1 MQTGQDNK
9 LLSQN
14 IVAIADQLYQSGQCD
29 PAVDLL
35 IAAIKKYSS
44 EKSLYYSLTQ
54 ILIDSDQ
61 FKDAMAIL
69 DKMPSDEGDL
79 KRLEFS
85 GYCKFRLGR
94 YEEALAIADRILCAR
109 KESAPALNL
118 KGVLAYRRADKNTAA
133 DFFKKAI
140 AVDPN
145 YGEPY
150 SNLGTISWEDAKY
163 SEALDLF
170 EKGFL
175 RAPLVKDAVLA
186 YHKAVKEQKAY
197 ERAEQIF
204 QTALELCP
212 LNKRLIYLLIEI
224 LLQQSKYEVVMEK
237 IETAIALFGIEDG
250 ILAPARKIR
259 ARLGPLKIDEY
270 SDHEGSVSL
279 CMIAKN
285 EAKYLAKCLRS
296 IKPVVDEMI
305 VVDTGSSDATRD
317 VAEVFG
323 AKVFD
328 YQWDDDFSRARNY
341 SLSKARGDWI
351 IILDAD
357 EVISSLDYE
366 RFKTLIG
373 NGANGSVAYSIATR
387 NYTMQANTIG
397 WVANDGKYS
406 KEEAGC
412 GWFPSEKVRLFKYD
426 PRIQF
431 EYAVHEIVDPGL
443 TRLGIAIKKC
453 SIPVHH
459 YGKLNTE
466 TSDHKTEAYYNI
478 GRKKRAEIGDNI
490 AVLRELAIQ
499 AGHLEKH
506 EEAIE
511 LWQQFIKRT
520 PDDAEAYVNIGTA
533 YWHLGK
539 YDQAVISAQKAIE
552 LAPNM
557 KEAHFNYAI
566 SELHIGNANNAIPVL
581 ENILEQHPR
590 YQAAEFMLAAAYC
603 CDGQKNKAVAG
614 FEKIRRTAVGPVL
627 AVTFCDL
634 ARRLQNANQ
643 NDYAISLLETATDCN
658 IEGKDIKKL
667 LSFPSR

>member
-1 MQTGQDNK
+1 
-9 LLSQN
+9 
-14 IVAIADQLYQSGQCD
+14 
-29 PAVDLL
+29 
-35 IAAIKKYSS
+35 
-44 EKSLYYSLTQ
+44 
-54 ILIDSDQ
+54 
-61 FKDAMAIL
+61 
-69 DKMPSDEGDL
+69 
-79 KRLEFS
+79 
-85 GYCKFRLGR
+85 
-94 YEEALAIADRILCAR
+94 
-109 KESAPALNL
+109 
-118 KGVLAYRRADKNTAA
+118 
-133 DFFKKAI
+133 
-140 AVDPN
+140 
-145 YGEPY
+145 
-150 SNLGTISWEDAKY
+150 
-163 SEALDLF
+163 
-170 EKGFL
+170 
-175 RAPLVKDAVLA
+175 
-186 YHKAVKEQKAY
+186 
-197 ERAEQIF
+197 
-204 QTALELCP
+204 
-212 LNKRLIYLLIEI
+212 
-224 LLQQSKYEVVMEK
+224 
-237 IETAIALFGIEDG
+237 
-250 ILAPARKIR
+250 
-259 ARLGPLKIDEY
+259 
-270 SDHEGSVSL
+270 
-279 CMIAKN
+279 
-285 EAKYLAKCLRS
+285 
-296 IKPVVDEMI
+296 
-305 VVDTGSSDATRD
+305 
-317 VAEVFG
+317 
-323 AKVFD
+323 
-328 YQWDDDFSRARNY
+328 
-341 SLSKARGDWI
+341 
-351 IILDAD
+351 
-357 EVISSLDYE
+357 
-366 RFKTLIG
+366 
-373 NGANGSVAYSIATR
+373 
-387 NYTMQANTIG
+387 
-397 WVANDGKYS
+397 
-406 KEEAGC
+406 
-412 GWFPSEKVRLFKYD
+412 
-426 PRIQF
+426 
-431 EYAVHEIVDPGL
+431 
-443 TRLGIAIKKC
+443 
-453 SIPVHH
+453 VHH